1 MTSLVTYTKREG
13 ISSMEVER
21 TLRIFKA
28 RKHRKAGGHTGGR
41 TRREDTASM
50 QDGKTQQGGRTH
62 RLCKA
67 GGNTDP
73 RDLHLALG
81 LRNPWT
87 YNGVRRD
94 GPRVGTCPSL
104 EQFCYDLQLVRFGSQ
119 VQRCVPP
126 DVLPLHTHTQKK
138 YTQLTAN
145 RGGVFP
151 EGCPPPPR
159 DLQPIQRCPRPHL
172 LQPHPGMSSTPSHP
186 IYHQSSKPFRQ
197 VARSSSHLH
206 SISQARVLHP
216 ISHKQHPTSS
226 IQSASLPSNQPRSH
240 PVGSSKLGF

>member
-81 LRNPWT
+81 VRSPWT

-126 DVLPLHTHTQKK
+126 DVLPLHTHTVDGIE
-138 YTQLTAN
+138 
-145 RGGVFP
+145 RV
-151 EGCPPPPR
+151 CPPK
-159 DLQPIQRCPRPHL
+159 D
-172 LQPHPGMSSTPSHP
+172 
-186 IYHQSSKPFRQ
+186 
-197 VARSSSHLH
+197 A
-206 SISQARVLHP
+206 LHP
-216 ISHKQHPTSS
+216 H
-226 IQSASLPSNQPRSH
+226 APSGDTPPSW
-240 PVGSSKLGF
+240 GAATGALT